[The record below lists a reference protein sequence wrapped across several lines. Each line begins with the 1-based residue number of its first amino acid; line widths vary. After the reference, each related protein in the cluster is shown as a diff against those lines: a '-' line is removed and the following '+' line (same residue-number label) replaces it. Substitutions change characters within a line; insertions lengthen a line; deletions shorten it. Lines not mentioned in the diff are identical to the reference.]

1 MVELTMVDELQ
12 GAFSSLRQVRIHVDV
27 PEITFSRQPLLVVV
41 LGDDKFFDEEVY
53 ILPAP
58 VLDHGHIAHTL
69 LHNLITTVFKVD
81 GYVMSIVVPSDSFNL
96 GHGYVDWLDLIAFF
110 RGGKSVS

>member
-58 VLDHGHIAHTL
+58 VLDRGHIAHTL

-81 GYVMSIVVPSDSFNL
+81 GYVMSIIVPPDLYYL
-96 GHGYVDWLDLIAFF
+96 GHGYVGWLGLVGCF
-110 RGGKSVS
+110 GGGESVT